1 MTNEISEFLA
11 EVRPELN
18 KQEKA
23 RQKDLADL
31 LEKADSL
38 GWLSIILQLQTGN
51 LVTLRVPNRRQDF
64 VHMAIAEYIPEL
76 NPNDAK
82 KIEGPDFLLL
92 DEKPNPQS
100 IANNF
105 EIYMNKHYSKF
116 QKIKRI
122 DFYNSTAEF
131 LGKKPSTTITINNQ
145 DQAA

>member
-11 EVRPELN
+11 EVKPQLN

-23 RQKDLADL
+23 RQRDLADL

-38 GWLSIILQLQTGN
+38 GRLSVILQLQTGN
-51 LVTLRVPNRRQDF
+51 LVTLRVPSGRQGF

-76 NPNDAK
+76 NPHDAK
-82 KIEGPDFLLL
+82 KIEDPDFLLL
-92 DEKPNPQS
+92 NEKPNPQS

-122 DFYNSTAEF
+122 DFYDNTAEF
-131 LGKKPSTTITINNQ
+131 LEKKPSTTITINNQ
-145 DQAA
+145 AQAA